1 MKLEMTNLESIKAF
15 RDAQVVNDKVYI
27 ISHAP
32 YDVFEQTISFLYYTI
47 YWLFTLIKF
56 QCIWRCSYAT

>member
-27 ISHAP
+27 ISC
-32 YDVFEQTISFLYYTI
+32 TI
-47 YWLFTLIKF
+47 
-56 QCIWRCSYAT
+56 